1 MRNKKLIGAVFII
14 AVIAV
19 AVAGMWRTHSQR
31 AEGYVATVVH
41 PQGVM
46 GTTCTLAAV
55 VPRGETVRSKDA
67 VRLAEAEL
75 RAVEAGMSTWLADS
89 ELSRLNA
96 AGAGER
102 VPLSPET
109 LEVLHAAREAALR
122 TDGAFD
128 ATCRPLVE
136 LWKRAGLRD
145 RLPTEGQIDDARTT
159 SHWDLI
165 EFTDRGA
172 VKHVSATCVDL
183 GGIAKGYAI
192 DRAIAALQEAGMAGG
207 LVDVGGDLACFGRW
221 LEGQPW
227 SVDVKDPFREG
238 ALAKLSLPGGAVCTS
253 GAYARFAVIEGMRY
267 SHIIDPRSGRPAD
280 AAASVTVTAKTAMT
294 ADVWATALSVLGID
308 GLRLL
313 PANVEALMILG
324 SAEDHR
330 LVCTPGFRD
339 LLQKPLPDPEG
350 LTVWEAAPAE

>member
-1 MRNKKLIGAVFII
+1 MRKKQLIGAAFII
-14 AVIAV
+14 AVIAL
-19 AVAGMWRTHSQR
+19 AVAGMWRTHSRR
-31 AEGYVATVVH
+31 AGGYIVTVVR

-55 VPRGETVRSKDA
+55 VPRGETVRARDA
-67 VRLAEAEL
+67 LRHAEGEL
-75 RAVEAGMSTWLADS
+75 RAVEAGMSAWLDDS

-102 VPLSPET
+102 VPLSPGT
-109 LEVLHAAREAALR
+109 LTVLRAAREAAVQ

-145 RLPTEGQIDDARTT
+145 RLPTDSQIDDARTT

-172 VKHVSATCVDL
+172 VKHVSATCIDL
-183 GGIAKGYAI
+183 GGIAKGYGI
-192 DRAIAALQEAGMAGG
+192 DRAITALQDAGVAGA
-207 LVDVGGDLACFGRW
+207 LVDVGGDLACFGPS
-221 LEGQPW
+221 LEGPSW

-238 ALAKLSLPGGAVCTS
+238 ALAKLSLPAGAVCTS
-253 GAYARFAVIEGMRY
+253 GSYARFTLIEGIRY
-267 SHIIDPRSGRPAD
+267 SHIIDPRSGRPAA
-280 AAASVTVTAKTAMT
+280 AAASVTVTAQTAMT

-324 SAEDHR
+324 AAEDRR
-330 LVCTPGFRD
+330 LICTPGFGE
-339 LLQKPLPDPEG
+339 LLQKPLPEG